1 MYMSQAQLG
10 FRKPDLFE
18 RMLNKGF
25 RALVALGLG
34 HNYLL
39 EVQGRKTYR
48 VYSTP
53 VDLLEL
59 WRRASSLLLA
69 DAHHGSVT
77 PRAQIKS
84 L

>member
-39 EVQGRKTYR
+39 EVQGRKSYR

-53 VDLLEL
+53 VDLLEFMGTRFL
-59 WRRASSLLLA
+59 GAPRGR
-69 DAHHGSVT
+69 T
-77 PRAQIKS
+77 PWVRNAEAAGKS
-84 L
+84 T

>member
-1 MYMSQAQLG
+1 MYISQAQLG

-25 RALVALGLG
+25 RSLGLGLG

-39 EVQGRKTYR
+39 EVQGRKIYR

-53 VDLLEL
+53 VDLLEFNGDAL
-59 WRRASSLLLA
+59 PRCSSRT
-69 DAHHGSVT
+69 HTMGT
-77 PRAQIKS
+77 
-84 L
+84 

>member
-1 MYMSQAQLG
+1 MYMSQAQVG
-10 FRKPDLFE
+10 FCKPNLFE

-25 RALVALGLG
+25 RGLGLG

-53 VDLLEL
+53 VDLLEFVGTRFL
-59 WRRASSLLLA
+59 VVPRERTPWLRNAKAAGQSL
-69 DAHHGSVT
+69 
-77 PRAQIKS
+77 
-84 L
+84 

>member
-1 MYMSQAQLG
+1 MYISQAQLG

-25 RALVALGLG
+25 RGLGLG

-39 EVQGRKTYR
+39 EVQGRKIYR

-59 WRRASSLLLA
+59 WGRASSLLLA
-69 DAHHGSVT
+69 DAHHGYIT